1 MSARRERQRRRRRS
15 KGGPGRIIFLALGV
29 ITAGIAIGVLSF
41 VGYVISV
48 AASGPSLSDLRPKKQ
63 GSNSII
69 YARDGTQLAVIQA
82 DRLRTEIPSGVMPRT
97 MRQATV
103 AIEDKRF
110 YKHHGVDFEG
120 VVRAAIKNFENKKTV
135 QGGSTL
141 TMQLIK
147 NLYTDDRSRDYKRK
161 IREAKLAEELE
172 DVHPGKDGKEW
183 ILTKYI
189 NNVPYG
195 TVGGQ
200 TAYGVQ
206 AAARIFFDKRA
217 RDLTLAESALLAG
230 LPQAPSDYNPFH
242 NPERAT
248 RRRAEVLKQMRDAG
262 YITAA
267 QEADANAAPL
277 GVEESNYYRNKREAY
292 FVDYVRTELIRQ
304 YGLETVRE
312 GGLRVYTT
320 IDLKAQEKA
329 RKAIHSP
336 ANVGDPGQPDGAIVA
351 IDPKTGWIKA
361 MATSQ
366 EYEESKF
373 NIAAQ
378 GKRQPGSTAKM
389 LVLMTAL
396 RRNVD
401 INKTYYKS
409 GPLNF
414 TWNGYKIDVQNSD
427 RGKGGGTKSLF
438 QAVVASDNTIFQQLD
453 LDMGPENVT
462 QTARDMGITSKL
474 ESVPAE
480 AIGGMARCCTPLEM
494 ARAYTTI
501 GDGGIRK
508 KPIAITKVRFPSG
521 KVSTLLAKTKN
532 KRVFTDGQT
541 YEAIQAMKAN
551 VSSGTGTAAAISG
564 CPTAGKTGTTDS
576 FKDAWFAGMTSNLVT
591 VAWVGH
597 ASANVPMPGMFGGTA
612 PAQIFDNFMESAVN
626 KKTCK
631 EWPKPKD
638 PFVGEPF
645 FGEFATGARSTGPRD
660 ENLDGDDDP
669 TTTVP
674 QQQDGEGTGDGG
686 TPYSPDAYETP
697 PQGGQETPQVQ
708 PDGDGTGVGTGGG
721 VTPGAGNGNGNNGKG
736 NGNGDG

>member
-41 VGYVISV
+41 VGYVVSI
-48 AASGPSLSDLRPKKQ
+48 ATSGPSLSDLRPKPQ

-69 YARDGTQLAVIQA
+69 YSRDGKQLAVIQA
-82 DRLRTEIPSGVMPRT
+82 DRLRTAIPSRLMPREI
-97 MRQATV
+97 RQATV

-110 YKHHGVDFEG
+110 YKHGGVDFEG
-120 VVRAAIKNFENKKTV
+120 VVRAAIKNFQSKKTV

-147 NLYTDDRSRDYKRK
+147 NLYTEDRSRDYKRK

-172 DVHPGKDGKEW
+172 DLHPGKPGKEW

-206 AAARIFFDKRA
+206 AAARVFFDKRA
-217 RDLTLAESALLAG
+217 RDLTLPEAALLAG
-230 LPQAPSDYNPFH
+230 LPQAPTDYNPFR
-242 NPERAT
+242 NPDRARER
-248 RRRAEVLKQMRDAG
+248 RGEVLDQMLDAG
-262 YITAA
+262 YISPTAA
-267 QEADANAAPL
+267 AEASAAPL
-277 GVEESNYYRNKREAY
+277 GVKPTLFYRNKREAY
-292 FVDYVRTELIRQ
+292 FVDYVRNELIRQ
-304 YGLETVRE
+304 YGLDTVRE

-320 IDLKAQEKA
+320 IDLKTQEAA
-329 RKAIHSP
+329 RRAIDSP
-336 ANVGDPGQPDGAIVA
+336 ATVGDPGQPDGAIVS

-366 EYEESKF
+366 EYSDSKF
-373 NIAAQ
+373 NIASQ

-396 RRNVD
+396 KRNVD
-401 INKTYYKS
+401 INKTHYVS
-409 GPLNF
+409 HPLNLM
-414 TWNGYKIDVQNSD
+414 WNGYKIDVHNSD
-427 RGKGGGTKSLF
+427 RGKGGGSKSLF
-438 QAVVASDNTIFQQLD
+438 QAVVSSDNTVFQQLD

-462 QTARDMGITSKL
+462 ETAREMGITSKL

-501 GDGGIRK
+501 GDGGVRK
-508 KPIAITKVRFPSG
+508 KPVAVTKVKFPSG
-521 KVSTLLAKTKN
+521 RVSTLLAQTKG
-532 KRVFTDGQT
+532 KRAFTDGQT

-551 VSSGTGTAAAISG
+551 VAGGTGTAANISG
-564 CPTAGKTGTTDS
+564 CPTAGKTGTTDG

-591 VAWVGH
+591 VVWVGH
-597 ASANVPMPGMFGGTA
+597 AAANIPMPNMFGGTA
-612 PAQIFDNFMESAVN
+612 PAQIFHTFMDATVD
-626 KKTCK
+626 KKRCK
-631 EWPKPKD
+631 EWPQPTD

-645 FGEFATGARSTGPRD
+645 FGEFAVGGSRAPKIA
-660 ENLDGDDDP
+660 EEDDP
-669 TTTVP
+669 TKTTTTP
-674 QQQDGEGTGDGG
+674 GEKDGEGTGDGG
-686 TPYSPDAYETP
+686 TPYSPDNYETP
-697 PQGGQETPQVQ
+697 PGDNNGVQIQ
-708 PDGDGTGVGTGGG
+708 PDDNGTGVGTGGG
-721 VTPGAGNGNGNNGKG
+721 GAAPGTAV
-736 NGNGDG
+736 GDDGGTG

>member
-41 VGYVISV
+41 VGYVVSV
-48 AASGPSLSDLRPKKQ
+48 AASGPSLSDLRPKPQ
-63 GSNSII
+63 GQNSVILD
-69 YARDGTQLAVIQA
+69 RDGKRLAVIQA
-82 DRLRTEIPSGVMPRT
+82 DRLRTEIPSRLMPRT
-97 MRQATV
+97 MRQATI

-110 YKHHGVDFEG
+110 YKHNGVDFEG
-120 VVRAAIKNFENKKTV
+120 VVRAAIKNFENKETV

-147 NLYTDDRSRDYKRK
+147 NLYTEDRSRDYKRK

-172 DVHPGKDGKEW
+172 DVHPGKAGKEW
-183 ILTKYI
+183 IITKYI
-189 NNVPYG
+189 NTVPYG

-200 TAYGVQ
+200 EAYGLQ
-206 AAARIFFDKRA
+206 AAARVFFDKRA

-230 LPQAPSDYNPFH
+230 LPQAPSDYNPFL
-242 NPERAT
+242 NPERAK
-248 RRRAEVLKQMRDAG
+248 RRRTEVLEQMRDVG

-267 QEADANAAPL
+267 QEAEANAAPL
-277 GVEESNYYRNKREAY
+277 GVKRNNFYSNVREAY

-304 YGLETVRE
+304 YGLETVRQ

-320 IDLKAQEKA
+320 IDPKVQDKA
-329 RKAIHSP
+329 RRAIH
-336 ANVGDPGQPDGAIVA
+336 NHVGNPGGPEGAIVS

-366 EYEESKF
+366 EYSDSKF
-373 NIAAQ
+373 NIASQ

-396 RRNVD
+396 RRNID

-414 TWNGYKIDVQNSD
+414 MWNGYKIDVHNSD
-427 RGKGGGTKSLF
+427 RGKGGGSKSLF
-438 QAVVASDNTIFQQLD
+438 QAVVSSDNTVFQQLD

-501 GDGGIRK
+501 GDGGVRK

-521 KVSTLLAKTKN
+521 KVSTLLAKTKP

-541 YEAIQAMKAN
+541 YQAIQAMKAN
-551 VSSGTGTAAAISG
+551 ATSGTGTAANLG
-564 CPTAGKTGTTDS
+564 FCVTAGKTGTTDG
-576 FKDAWFAGMTSNLVT
+576 FKDAWFAGMTSNLVS
-591 VAWVGH
+591 VVWVGH
-597 ASANVPMPGMFGGTA
+597 ASANIPMPGMFGGTA
-612 PAQIFDNFMESAVN
+612 PAQIWHDFMASAVN
-626 KKTCK
+626 RDTCK
-631 EWPKPKD
+631 DWPKPTE

-645 FGEFATGARSTGPRD
+645 FGEFAGKAPTKED
-660 ENLDGDDDP
+660 ENLDGDNDP
-669 TTTVP
+669 TTTTTTP
-674 QQQDGEGTGDGG
+674 QEQDGDGTGDGG
-686 TPYSPDAYETP
+686 APYAPPDAYETP
-697 PQGGQETPQVQ
+697 PAQDNTQIQ
-708 PDGDGTGVGTGGG
+708 PDDNGAGVGTGGG
-721 VTPGAGNGNGNNGKG
+721 EPGGNGNGNG